1 MTGTKNRNCRD
12 IASREALT
20 VLPMVCSIILAM
32 VIHPTSG
39 KVSACRRSACEPYS
53 MTRGSVLRKMPMRLG
68 EKIQPHTAA
77 TSRTEV
83 QNLTQ
88 MCIRDR
94 RCAWQTR
101 EGIFWKEGAAVML
114 LDLPASSWVDAGGGL
129 VVLKE
134 SFLLQHL
141 PEHLLHARCIL
152 PDRGG
157 EALVQCGLPCIRCGD
172 TGELRMSSTQENAV
186 VCVQTPLA
194 RLDGS
199 CICLLYTSGN
209 AVVLSDGD
217 GSAQR
222 VAGKPMF

>member
-1 MTGTKNRNCRD
+1 MMIPG
-12 IASREALT
+12 
-20 VLPMVCSIILAM
+20 IL
-32 VIHPTSG
+32 
-39 KVSACRRSACEPYS
+39 
-53 MTRGSVLRKMPMRLG
+53 LG
-68 EKIQPHTAA
+68 EA
-77 TSRTEV
+77 
-83 QNLTQ
+83 
-88 MCIRDR
+88 RDR
-94 RCAWQTR
+94 HLLDALRSLLGERCAWQTR

-186 VCVQTPLA
+186 VCVHTPLA
-194 RLDGS
+194 RLGGS
-199 CICLLYTSGN
+199 CLAQGGDRFALAGILLLGM
-209 AVVLSDGD
+209 
-217 GSAQR
+217 
-222 VAGKPMF
+222 KK

>member
-1 MTGTKNRNCRD
+1 MM
-12 IASREALT
+12 IP
-20 VLPMVCSIILAM
+20 VIL
-32 VIHPTSG
+32 
-39 KVSACRRSACEPYS
+39 
-53 MTRGSVLRKMPMRLG
+53 LG
-68 EKIQPHTAA
+68 EA
-77 TSRTEV
+77 
-83 QNLTQ
+83 
-88 MCIRDR
+88 RDR
-94 RCAWQTR
+94 HLLDALRSLLGERCAWQTR

-152 PDRGG
+152 PDQGG
-157 EALVQCGLPCIRCGD
+157 EALLRCGLPCIRCGD

-199 CICLLYTSGN
+199 CIAQGEHLFALPSNLSAYEMLCCAAVLLLLGM
-209 AVVLSDGD
+209 
-217 GSAQR
+217 
-222 VAGKPMF
+222 KK